1 MDKIYDILII
11 GGGSAGITAGIYAK
25 RAGRDVAVI
34 EKYAL
39 GGQLNVIG
47 KIENYTGFDQI
58 EGYDLAQK
66 FSNHAKSQLL
76 DIIQEEATAVDLAGE
91 IKKVTT
97 PQGEHFAYAVI
108 FAMGSFSRE
117 LGIEG
122 EGQFKGR
129 GVSYC
134 AICDGNFFKG
144 KRVAVVGSGDS
155 AFADARYLAGICKEV
170 YILTKDN
177 LKLHNYAEN
186 EFVDDQ
192 NVTIIRGGYSQKI
205 EGQETVQKL
214 VYKQGET
221 LKQLDVEGVF
231 VAIGRKPETDM
242 LKDVLQLDERGYI
255 LTNEKMETSIEGVY
269 ACGDVRHNEIKQI
282 STAVGEGAI
291 AGTQA
296 TKYVLLRQALAR
308 NQGK

>member
-1 MDKIYDILII
+1 MENIYDIIII

-25 RAGRDVAVI
+25 RAGRKVAVL
-34 EKYAL
+34 EKFAL
-39 GGQLNVIG
+39 GGQLNIIG
-47 KIENYTGFDQI
+47 KIENYTGFEEI
-58 EGYDLAQK
+58 EGFDLAQK
-66 FSNHAKSQLL
+66 FAQHAKSQQLE
-76 DIIQEEATAVDLAGE
+76 IIKEEATDFQLDGP
-91 IKKVTT
+91 IKTIKTKKQT
-97 PQGEHFAYAVI
+97 IQTYAVI

-122 EGQFKGR
+122 EDKFKGR

-155 AFADARYLAGICKEV
+155 AFADARYLAGVCSHV
-170 YILTKDN
+170 YLLTKDN

-186 EFVDDQ
+186 EFETDQ

-205 EGQETVQKL
+205 KGESTLEKL
-214 VYKQGET
+214 VYKQGEEV
-221 LKQLDVEGVF
+221 KELDVDGVF
-231 VAIGRKPETDM
+231 VAIGRKPETQF
-242 LKDVLQLDERGYI
+242 LQGVINLDERGYI
-255 LTNEKMETSIEGVY
+255 ITNEKMETSLAGVY

-296 TKYVLLRQALAR
+296 TKYALKTKAMLK
-308 NQGK
+308 Q